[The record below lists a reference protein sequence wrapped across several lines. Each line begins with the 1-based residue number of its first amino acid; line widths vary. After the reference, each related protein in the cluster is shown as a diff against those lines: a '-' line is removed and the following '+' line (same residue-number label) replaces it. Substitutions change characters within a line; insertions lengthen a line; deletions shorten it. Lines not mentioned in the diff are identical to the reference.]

1 MLNPGKAHAR
11 SLTRLNLAG
20 FGVMASKETWIRT
33 APDTVR
39 ATFLTRFPT
48 WFRLGVIR
56 SVEARPNRSHP
67 KHRAQGLVF
76 LLSLLLAS
84 VLAAFSQSISG
95 ASASPSA
102 IHGAPHD
109 PQTDA
114 AFDHFYNM
122 DYDRATQEFEKIVEK
137 RPNDP
142 FAVNHL
148 LTAVLMRDLYDT
160 GAMNTGDYANDSFIG
175 RTPRPT
181 DPKVKERI
189 KQLVRRAEALE
200 EEELKAN
207 PKDVNALYCRGV
219 SRAQF
224 SVYTGLIERAWFS
237 ALRNAVGARHD
248 HERVLELD
256 PNYVDAKMVVGT
268 HNYVIGRL
276 PWSVK
281 VAAALAG
288 LSGSAEKG
296 LEYLREVARSEGE
309 NSVDAKVVLTLFL
322 RREKQYDE
330 AIGYMN
336 ELSVRYPRNHLF
348 LTEVANL
355 QRASGHLP
363 EAEAS
368 YRKVWQTGREG
379 KYGTLHYELAAW
391 GLGELLRSEKSL
403 AGAAA
408 AYDLVNQAPNPDP
421 DILQKANLAA
431 GEMYDLL
438 DKRDLAM
445 KKYETVL
452 AGNANTGPADQARRY
467 IKEAYRE

>member
-1 MLNPGKAHAR
+1 MTLQ
-11 SLTRLNLAG
+11 TNLLKLKHSAEE
-20 FGVMASKETWIRT
+20 VSILL
-33 APDTVR
+33 
-39 ATFLTRFPT
+39 FL
-48 WFRLGVIR
+48 V
-56 SVEARPNRSHP
+56 
-67 KHRAQGLVF
+67 
-76 LLSLLLAS
+76 LSL
-84 VLAAFSQSISG
+84 VLVSCLSAFSQSTPATGGS
-95 ASASPSA
+95 
-102 IHGAPHD
+102 HGAPHD

-148 LTAVLMRDLYDT
+148 LTSVLIHNLYDT

-181 DPKVKERI
+181 EPKVKERI
-189 KQLVRRAEALE
+189 KELVRRAENLE
-200 EEELKAN
+200 EQQLKAN
-207 PKDVNALYCRGV
+207 SKDVNALYCRGV

-224 SVYTGLIERAWFS
+224 SVYTGLVERAWFS

-248 HERVLELD
+248 HEHVIELD
-256 PNYVDAKMVVGT
+256 PNYLDAKMVVGT

-288 LSGSAEKG
+288 LSGSPEKG
-296 LEYLREVARSEGE
+296 LEYLREVAQSDGE
-309 NSVDAKVVLTLFL
+309 NAVDAKVVITLFL
-322 RREKQYDE
+322 RREHQYDE
-330 AIGYMN
+330 ALGYMN
-336 ELSVRYPRNHLF
+336 ELAVKYPRNHLF

-355 QRASGHLP
+355 ERSAGRLD
-363 EAEAS
+363 EAEAV
-368 YRKVWQTGREG
+368 YRRVWQNGREG

-391 GLGELLRSEKSL
+391 GLGELLRSKKDT
-403 AGAAA
+403 AGAAS

-438 DKRDLAM
+438 QKRDLAM
-445 KKYETVL
+445 KKYQTVL

-467 IKEAYRE
+467 IREAYRE